1 VHGGIVWS
9 LDHARIKHLEEHLL
23 LISGRPPPSL
33 QALQPHLLPRPPII
47 HSPPR
52 SPTLVT
58 RLSYEGSYS
67 PSLLF
72 FYFLSLSSTR
82 SPTFI
87 IYLCVISFDL
97 PPLPIATKLS
107 KGREKVT
114 HTHKKKKK
122 DTCSCLLAESL
133 VHRRDNP
140 QIRPSRRPAISPPPL
155 PPPHRHLSQLQHH
168 PRRSQIVN
176 ENPLVR

>member
-1 VHGGIVWS
+1 MHGGIVWS

-47 HSPPR
+47 HYPPR

-114 HTHKKKKK
+114 HTHTQKKRR
-122 DTCSCLLAESL
+122 TL
-133 VHRRDNP
+133 VHASSQSHSFIDETILRSGRLVDQQYLP
-140 QIRPSRRPAISPPPL
+140 HHCLSYIAIY
-155 PPPHRHLSQLQHH
+155 HNT
-168 PRRSQIVN
+168 V
-176 ENPLVR
+176 LVEIKS